1 MLTMKTHREGEA
13 EVRYLY
19 YHGIQV
25 FNLEDVGGGWQ

>member
-13 EVRYLY
+13 EVYLY